1 MNRLTI
7 HTLLLLP
14 ALVALALP
22 AHAERIKDLAEVRG
36 VRSNQLVGYGIV
48 LGLNGTGDTDKMT
61 FTTQSVVAMLARN
74 NVRIP
79 AAGLKLKNV
88 AAVMITADLPPFAR
102 VGNTIDV
109 TVSSIGDAKS
119 LVGGTLVA
127 APLKA
132 HDGQIYVMAQGALSV
147 GGFSV
152 DAKGGGGQVKN
163 HPTVAR
169 IPDGG
174 IIEREVALDL
184 AAGEKITLQLDDA
197 DFTTAARMTKV
208 VNMNLGG
215 NYARA
220 LDSGTVDVQIP
231 PPYVGRLV
239 EFIALV
245 ERLEVTPDSVARVI
259 VNERTGTIIMGQDVR
274 IAPVAVAH
282 GNLTVSVRVTNQAVP
297 AAPLTP
303 GLGQDVRNTDV
314 EVTEEKR
321 NLVVVE
327 GGASLADIVQG
338 LNRLGA
344 SPRDLITILQA
355 IKRAGALHADVEVM

>member
-1 MNRLTI
+1 VNRLTI
-7 HTLLLLP
+7 HTLLLP
-14 ALVALALP
+14 ALVVLALP

-102 VGNTIDV
+102 VGNNIDV

-132 HDGQIYVMAQGALSV
+132 HDGQIYAMAQGALSV

-169 IPDGG
+169 IPDGA

-184 AAGEKITLQLDDA
+184 AAGEKITLQLDQA

-303 GLGQDVRNTDV
+303 GLGQTVRNTDV

-321 NLVVVE
+321 NLIVVE

-355 IKRAGALHADVEVM
+355 IKRAGALRADVEVM